1 MTGTASEAGG
11 ERAYG
16 RRVGEIY
23 PDFIISDGPLSEARL
38 VADAKYK
45 PERNIGGSD
54 YSQVIAYMR
63 RFRVERGLY
72 LYPFLPDDDTKDEP
86 LHLTR
91 MRLLDG
97 FGPER
102 QDRWQDDWL
111 LTKLGLNVS
120 LPNRSMR
127 GRRIGYE
134 DYVSLMHTRERALV
148 SVISHAVGLG

>member
-38 VADAKYK
+38 VPQPCTIEDNAMHSGVGSRSGVEPPSGEDAKYK

-102 QDRWQDDWL
+102 QDRCYLYSW
-111 LTKLGLNVS
+111 G
-120 LPNRSMR
+120 
-127 GRRIGYE
+127 G
-134 DYVSLMHTRERALV
+134 
-148 SVISHAVGLG
+148 